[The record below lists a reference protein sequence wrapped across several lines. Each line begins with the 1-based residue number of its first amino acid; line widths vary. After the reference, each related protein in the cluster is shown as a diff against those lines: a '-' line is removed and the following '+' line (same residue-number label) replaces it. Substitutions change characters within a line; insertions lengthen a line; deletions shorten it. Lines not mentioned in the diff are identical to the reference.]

1 MGADAQPGLRAQSRL
16 CMVEAYRDGDTAP
29 REDTMTR
36 ISAHTITVPAEVTDI
51 AIEAWDAEDGTNQ
64 GIIWDRTGLKEED
77 GQWGGQLIDWE
88 GDLDDIIIRLRN
100 AGFEVSKFSIDGIG
114 DDAELFA
121 TATR

>member
-1 MGADAQPGLRAQSRL
+1 
-16 CMVEAYRDGDTAP
+16 MVGAYRDGDTAP

-36 ISAHTITVPAEVTDI
+36 TTAHTITIPAEVTRVT
-51 AIEAWDAEDGTNQ
+51 IEAWDAEDGTNQ

-100 AGFEVSKFSIDGIG
+100 AGFEVSEFVIDGIG

>member
-1 MGADAQPGLRAQSRL
+1 
-16 CMVEAYRDGDTAP
+16 
-29 REDTMTR
+29 MTR
-36 ISAHTITVPAEVTDI
+36 IPAHTITIPTEVTRI
-51 AIEAWDAEDGTNQ
+51 TIEAWDAEDGTNQ

-100 AGFEVSKFSIDGIG
+100 AGFEVSEFVIDGIG

-121 TATR
+121 TASR